1 MGKADLHIHTIYSW
15 DGTCT
20 VEAVLKQAAHIAELD
35 VIAIT
40 DHDDIRDTLE
50 AVEWRHAM
58 GLRSFPVPR
67 FPPQMVI
74 CLLCSSQKNSG
85 WTLSSRDYFKV
96 PRIRRFVHRA
106 SPGSKVFARNA
117 SADG

>member
-40 DHDDIRDTLE
+40 DHDDIRGV
-50 AVEWRHAM
+50 A
-58 GLRSFPVPR
+58 GG
-67 FPPQMVI
+67 
-74 CLLCSSQKNSG
+74 SG
-85 WTLSSRDYFKV
+85 FGAPLWDSGY
-96 PRIRRFVHRA
+96 PWM
-106 SPGSKVFARNA
+106 
-117 SADG
+117 